1 MTELSK
7 YIPEQE
13 ERVFLPNVP
22 EIAGYHKL
30 VKGTVSGIDW
40 MLERHYQYLWDVRD
54 VLMGNPLGTLWDCDE
69 DEMFLP
75 NLHTNSKVSKRWH
88 AIVLNPE
95 DVYDAVYQH
104 LQIIKN
110 LKISVNYKTQHRA
123 GFKQSWFGCS
133 LGFFIDRPQKP
144 QKHWPGSPS
153 IITNNWSTYAQFVAR
168 YLFPDWDGPE

>member
-75 NLHTNSKVSKRWH
+75 NLHTNSKVSERWH

-95 DVYDAVYQH
+95 DVYDARWYQH

-110 LKISVNYKTQHRA
+110 LRISVTYKIEPRA
-123 GFKQSWFGCS
+123 GFKQFWFGCT
-133 LGFFIDRPQKP
+133 LGFFIDQP
-144 QKHWPGSPS
+144 QKHLGRPF
-153 IITNNWSTYAQFVAR
+153 ITPNWSTYAQFVAC